1 MRGKVVIGY
10 TFRKNAVWLLP
21 ILPHSWTQI
30 RKKKKKKIWITQFNF
45 QQKHCKKQ
53 KQNLSMKRGTL
64 KSVCCM
70 IQGVWIQHIQE
81 ANDSAKPSTTVA
93 QSGYPTFSSLSNPT
107 EPFFF
112 LTQQPLLMRGFTLIF
127 FLWIINLDS
136 SLIHGQQ
143 SSSFPLVS
151 CNAAGVFTWTNSRK
165 KTHKKASVCIY
176 NWKWGKPQ
184 WVSFKVLHCL
194 PHFCATSAS
203 RCWRVHLLKSKPYL
217 AYNQL
222 IPWLT
227 IRL

>member
-10 TFRKNAVWLLP
+10 TFRKNAVWLFP

-30 RKKKKKKIWITQFNF
+30 RKKKKNWITQFNF

-53 KQNLSMKRGTL
+53 KPCQWKGDIKVSVLHDSGGLDTAHTRG
-64 KSVCCM
+64 
-70 IQGVWIQHIQE
+70 
-81 ANDSAKPSTTVA
+81 DSAKPCTTVA

-127 FLWIINLDS
+127 FLWIINLDA
-136 SLIHGQQ
+136 SLIHGQW

-165 KTHKKASVCIY
+165 KPHKKASVCIY

-194 PHFCATSAS
+194 PQSCATSAS

-227 IRL
+227 IKL